1 MSSGQNVGNVFLT
14 LKATGMSAF
23 QKQVKNEGNKA
34 AGVMTKT
41 FSSAFSKIGA
51 ITAAALSTRAIKSF
65 VKESIDIASDLA
77 EVQNVVDVTFG
88 NSAKIINDFAE
99 SAPKA
104 YGLSTLAAKQYS
116 GTIGAML
123 KSMRIAQKDVLGMS
137 TSIASLAGDMAS
149 FYNLDTDT
157 AFEKIR
163 AGISGETEPL
173 KQLGI
178 NLSVANL
185 EQYRM
190 NKGITTAYNKMSQAD
205 QAILRYNY
213 LLEVTADAQGDFA
226 RTSDSWANQTRI
238 LALNIDTLK
247 ASVGNLAIQALT
259 PLIIKLNQIIEYA
272 IAAAQAL
279 TQLFGGKVDTSSAG
293 AGMSAVS
300 ASAVQAAGDM
310 TDTAKTAKKTAKA
323 IKASF
328 ADFDEIHLLGN
339 PKDDS
344 SAGADTAGA
353 AGGQALSPL
362 SVTNKT
368 NTQSLDNNFDKKKLS
383 NIGKLSGLAL
393 VGMGVIFILTGHLPL
408 GLAMVA
414 AGTSISAAS
423 INWGT
428 LEHNISSTISIIS
441 AVVGGAMLAVGAVL
455 CFSGAYMPL
464 GIGLM
469 ASGAASLGSAAA
481 LNWSGLSDQM
491 RDRISVISA
500 IVGGSLLALGAILC
514 FSSVNIPLGIALM
527 AGGALTYATTA
538 SLNWNGMSQ
547 KVQDTLSIVGAIL
560 SGSLLAVGAILTLT
574 MISPVLGISLMA
586 AGAAGLVA
594 VTALNWNNMGEKTK
608 KALNVITAIVG
619 GALLAVGATLCFS
632 GAMLPLGIS
641 MIAAGAASLVTNSAL
656 DWKVME
662 TKTGKTV
669 QAITAI
675 AGGALL
681 ALGVIL
687 CFTGAALPLGIGLI
701 IAGAGGLAA
710 SVKIDWDALF
720 KKIKG
725 VWSKITS
732 WFQTSVKPVFTVQYW
747 KNKFSV
753 IGDALKNII
762 NTKILNHLNNMINKI
777 NSFLTISVGPTAA
790 KVLNKLGANV
800 SGGTFRLFS
809 VPQVPYLEQGGYLT
823 KNNPTLAVV
832 GDNKREG
839 EIVSP
844 ESKIRE
850 QVELALSKVRGN
862 TESVD
867 LAGIIKQA
875 IREALYELQFIF
887 GGDWHIVIVDERGT
901 VKAEHIISAAERKNR
916 RDGRTVIALG

>member
-123 KSMRIAQKDVLGMS
+123 KSMRIAKKDVLGMS

-163 AGISGETEPL
+163 SGISGETEPL

-190 NKGITTAYNKMSQAD
+190 NKGITTAYNKMSQAN

-213 LLEVTADAQGDFA
+213 LLETTADAQGDFA
-226 RTSDSWANQTRI
+226 RTSNSWANQTRI

-279 TQLFGGKVDTSSAG
+279 TQLFGGKVDTSPAG

-328 ADFDEIHLLGN
+328 ADFDEIHLLGS

-344 SAGADTAGA
+344 SAGADAAGA
-353 AGGQALSPL
+353 AGGQSLSP
-362 SVTNKT
+362 VTLAGNDIKNSKVIADADTLLKKMKDTAWYAGAVGAAIGAWKIT
-368 NTQSLDNNFDKKKLS
+368 NAISGLDVLN
-383 NIGKLSGLAL
+383 GKLSKIQRFKLAAGIALIAAGATLEIKGAISIIKTGKITPQNFVELVGGAGMITAGGAL
-393 VGMGVIFILTGHLPL
+393 VGSVFGSAALGAAGGAIVGGVGMAFVGIWNAISNGLNWLNGLLIPAGTALAGAGIGAMIGAVGGPL
-408 GLAMVA
+408 GA
-414 AGTSISAAS
+414 AIGAGVGLVIDGIIAIVQHWDTISAWFEES
-423 INWGT
+423 FSKLG
-428 LEHNISSTISIIS
+428 EF
-441 AVVGGAMLAVGAVL
+441 
-455 CFSGAYMPL
+455 FSGVWNS
-464 GIGLM
+464 I
-469 ASGAASLGSAAA
+469 SGAASKCW
-481 LNWSGLSDQM
+481 N
-491 RDRISVISA
+491 A
-500 IVGGSLLALGAILC
+500 IVGFFSPAINWFKNLFGEIKQTASDIFYNIGVIVKGC
-514 FSSVNIPLGIALM
+514 WQIVMKILEPVTNWINEKIIQPVTSFFTTLWRGFTDKAKVAWEGVKIVFSSVASFFKSTFQTAWQGII
-527 AGGALTYATTA
+527 
-538 SLNWNGMSQ
+538 
-547 KVQDTLSIVGAIL
+547 KVFS
-560 SGSLLAVGAILTLT
+560 
-574 MISPVLGISLMA
+574 A
-586 AGAAGLVA
+586 AGQIFTKIKDGIVSAFKKVVNGLITGLNKVVA
-594 VTALNWNNMGEKTK
+594 VPFN
-608 KALNVITAIVG
+608 
-619 GALLAVGATLCFS
+619 
-632 GAMLPLGIS
+632 GI
-641 MIAAGAASLVTNSAL
+641 NSAL
-656 DWKVME
+656 DRIRNVNIM
-662 TKTGKTV
+662 
-669 QAITAI
+669 
-675 AGGALL
+675 
-681 ALGVIL
+681 
-687 CFTGAALPLGIGLI
+687 GISPFSGLRSI
-701 IAGAGGLAA
+701 
-710 SVKIDWDALF
+710 
-720 KKIKG
+720 
-725 VWSKITS
+725 
-732 WFQTSVKPVFTVQYW
+732 
-747 KNKFSV
+747 
-753 IGDALKNII
+753 
-762 NTKILNHLNNMINKI
+762 H
-777 NSFLTISVGPTAA
+777 
-790 KVLNKLGANV
+790 
-800 SGGTFRLFS
+800 

-916 RDGRTVIALG
+916 RDGKNRYSIGVIKWQN